1 MENVDLNVTGTL
13 IWYYYICHREV
24 WLMARRIVPEQDD
37 TNIDIGRF
45 IHEMSY
51 PRNKKEVN
59 IGHIKLDIV
68 KRGKDGFVVAEVKK
82 TSRFETSA
90 RMQLAYY
97 LSELDKLGLNATG
110 ELRFPEEK
118 RVEKIKLTPKLK
130 EELEKAVR
138 DILRIAYLEKPPQPQ
153 KVSFCRKCAYAEF
166 CWS

>member
-1 MENVDLNVTGTL
+1 MENDTINVTGTL

-24 WLMARRIVPEQDD
+24 WLMARRLIPDQDD
-37 TNIDIGRF
+37 ANIDIGRF

-51 PRNKKEVN
+51 PRNKKEVS

-68 KRGKDGFVVAEVKK
+68 KKGKDGFVIAEVKK
-82 TSRFETSA
+82 TSKFETSA

-97 LSELDKLGLNATG
+97 LAEVEKLGLIATG
-110 ELRFPEEK
+110 ELRFPEKK
-118 RVEKIKLTPKLK
+118 RVEKIELTPQLK

-153 KVSFCRKCAYAEF
+153 KIKFCRKCAYAEF